1 MAVTINSLQKQLNK
15 YPNTKIILISN
26 SITNIKLIN
35 WLIIDCHEW
44 STILINILVLQ
55 LIVFI
60 FMNKCILTKNHKY
73 NN

>member
-35 WLIIDCHEW
+35 
-44 STILINILVLQ
+44 
-55 LIVFI
+55 
-60 FMNKCILTKNHKY
+60 
-73 NN
+73 